1 MNLGL
6 EFQEESGRLWYPG
19 SIRVA
24 KRSQKQAEICRPMVR
39 QPTYLD
45 HNASAPLLPEAKAA
59 LVSALELTGNPS
71 SVHAHGRTLRALIE
85 AARDQVA
92 ALAGAD
98 RPQVVFTGSATEA
111 ITQAIFGG
119 ARALG
124 IDDLVIS
131 AGEHAAVA
139 KAAEMTGL
147 PVTTVGLD
155 ADGLVRLD
163 QLAAALAAA
172 TETGKRLLV
181 ALHWVNNETGVVQPM
196 DRVGALVGPTPHY
209 LFLDAVQA
217 FGKLPL
223 DFAARPA
230 DMMAISAHK
239 IGGPVGVGALLV
251 KAHAE
256 TARLIPGGGQEQNR
270 RGGTESAALIAAFGA
285 ASEAFASRYRS
296 TSVTDL
302 AGALEAG
309 LLGIAPDAT
318 IFGRNAPRLGNVADF
333 AVPGFKASTALMG
346 LDLLGISV
354 SSGSACSSGKVGP
367 SHVLAAMGVAPE
379 LAECA
384 LRVSFGWSSTAQDVE
399 TFLSGFAEVLG
410 RHRRRHGLAA

>member
-1 MNLGL
+1 
-6 EFQEESGRLWYPG
+6 
-19 SIRVA
+19 
-24 KRSQKQAEICRPMVR
+24 MVR
-39 QPTYLD
+39 QSTYLD

-59 LVSALELTGNPS
+59 LVAALDLSGNPS
-71 SVHAHGRTLRALIE
+71 SVHAHGRALRALTE
-85 AARDQVA
+85 AARDKVA

-98 RPQVVFTGSATEA
+98 RQQVVFTGSATEA

-124 IDDLVIS
+124 IDGLVIS
-131 AGEHAAVA
+131 GGEHAAVS

-147 PVTTVGLD
+147 PVTKVGLD
-155 ADGLVRLD
+155 ADGVVRLEE
-163 QLAAALAAA
+163 LETALANAAA
-172 TETGKRLLV
+172 TGKRLLV
-181 ALHWVNNETGVVQPM
+181 ALHWVNNETGVVQPV
-196 DRVGALVGPTPHY
+196 DRIGALVGPTPHY
-209 LFLDAVQA
+209 LFIDAVQG

-270 RGGTESAALIAAFGA
+270 RGGTESAPLIAAFGA
-285 ASEAFASRYRS
+285 ASEAFASRYGS
-296 TSVTDL
+296 AAVTPL
-302 AGALEAG
+302 TGTLERG
-309 LLGIAPDAT
+309 LLGIAPDVT
-318 IFGRNAPRLGNVADF
+318 IFGWNAPRLGNVVNF
-333 AVPGFKASTALMG
+333 ATPGFKASTALMG

-367 SHVLAAMGVAPE
+367 SHVLAAMGVASE

-384 LRVSFGWSSTAQDVE
+384 LRVSLGWSSTREDVE